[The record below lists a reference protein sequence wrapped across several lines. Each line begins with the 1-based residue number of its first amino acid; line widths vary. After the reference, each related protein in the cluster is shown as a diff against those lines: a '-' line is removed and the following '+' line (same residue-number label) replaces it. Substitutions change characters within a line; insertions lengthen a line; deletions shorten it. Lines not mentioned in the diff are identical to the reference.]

1 MKRARTKTCV
11 SLKNRQKKQ
20 EREIGRL
27 GIIAAQGPLP
37 LHLAQAARSK
47 GEEPYVI
54 RLKGQCDCLFEGFE
68 SVCLPVGK
76 VGAVIASLK
85 QAECDKLALVG
96 QFKRPAF
103 ADISLDKSALALMGR
118 LMLTGDDAA
127 LRVVAGYFDEQNI
140 AVVSNAE
147 YLPQQVLP
155 LFYRTQRQF
164 TAGEGDAAK
173 HARTVLDNLG
183 DLDIGQSVVVQ
194 QRRVLAIEGAEG
206 TNEMIA
212 RTAELIDKSQPD
224 TVFVKMAKS
233 GQDIAL
239 DMPVFGVE
247 TLSYLEKSGI
257 RAVCLEGEKIMLA
270 DPLDVISAAADK
282 AGISICT
289 FASLSE
295 KADD

>member
-1 MKRARTKTCV
+1 MHCPVRSVATCLGVRTPVATLHQRGKDIGTRYQARGVDSAKGISV
-11 SLKNRQKKQ
+11 FL
-20 EREIGRL
+20 L
-27 GIIAAQGPLP
+27 GSDPSCLFPPDFNSVALNL
-37 LHLAQAARSK
+37 LHVC
-47 GEEPYVI
+47 VI
-54 RLKGQCDCLFEGFE
+54 RH
-68 SVCLPVGK
+68 VGPH
-76 VGAVIASLK
+76 S
-85 QAECDKLALVG
+85 
-96 QFKRPAF
+96 R
-103 ADISLDKSALALMGR
+103 
-118 LMLTGDDAA
+118 T
-127 LRVVAGYFDEQNI
+127 
-140 AVVSNAE
+140 
-147 YLPQQVLP
+147 

-173 HARTVLDNLG
+173 HAWKVLDKLG

-233 GQDIAL
+233 GQHIAL
-239 DMPVFGVE
+239 DMPVFGLE
-247 TLSYLEKSGI
+247 TLSYLEKTGI

-282 AGISICT
+282 ASISICT

>member
-1 MKRARTKTCV
+1 MD
-11 SLKNRQKKQ
+11 S
-20 EREIGRL
+20 
-27 GIIAAQGPLP
+27 
-37 LHLAQAARSK
+37 
-47 GEEPYVI
+47 
-54 RLKGQCDCLFEGFE
+54 
-68 SVCLPVGK
+68 
-76 VGAVIASLK
+76 
-85 QAECDKLALVG
+85 
-96 QFKRPAF
+96 
-103 ADISLDKSALALMGR
+103 
-118 LMLTGDDAA
+118 
-127 LRVVAGYFDEQNI
+127 
-140 AVVSNAE
+140 
-147 YLPQQVLP
+147 
-155 LFYRTQRQF
+155 
-164 TAGEGDAAK
+164 
-173 HARTVLDNLG
+173 LG
-183 DLDIGQSVVVQ
+183 DLDIGQSVIVQ

-257 RAVCLEGEKIMLA
+257 RSVCLEGEKIMLA
-270 DPLDVISAAADK
+270 DPSDVINAAADE

>member
-1 MKRARTKTCV
+1 M
-11 SLKNRQKKQ
+11 
-20 EREIGRL
+20 GRL

-37 LHLAQAARSK
+37 LQLAKAARSK
-47 GEEPYVI
+47 GEEPYII
-54 RLKGQCDCLFEGFE
+54 RLNGQCDCSFEGFE
-68 SVCLPVGK
+68 SICLPVGK
-76 VGAVIASLK
+76 VSAVMASLK
-85 QAECDKLALVG
+85 QAKCDKLALVG

-103 ADISLDKSALALMGR
+103 ADISLDKSGLALMGR
-118 LMLTGDDAA
+118 LMLTGDDSA
-127 LRVVAGYFDEQNI
+127 LRIVAAYFDEQNI

-173 HARTVLDNLG
+173 HARTVLDSLG
-183 DLDIGQSVVVQ
+183 ELDIGQSVIVQ

-206 TNEMIA
+206 TNEMIV
-212 RTAELIDKSQPD
+212 RTAELIDESQPD

-233 GQDIAL
+233 GQDITL
-239 DMPVFGVE
+239 DMPVFGLE
-247 TLSYLEKSGI
+247 TLLHLEKSGI
-257 RAVCLEGEKIMLA
+257 KAVCLEGEKIMLA
-270 DPLDVISAAADK
+270 DPLDIISAAADK
-282 AGISICT
+282 AGISIST

>member
-1 MKRARTKTCV
+1 M
-11 SLKNRQKKQ
+11 
-20 EREIGRL
+20 GRL
-27 GIIAAQGPLP
+27 GIIAARGSLP
-37 LHLAQAARSK
+37 LQLAKSARSK
-47 GEEPYVI
+47 GEEPYII

-76 VGAVIASLK
+76 VGEVIASLK

-103 ADISLDKSALALMGR
+103 ADISLDKSGIALMGR
-118 LMLTGDDAA
+118 LMLTGDDAS
-127 LRVVAGYFDEQNI
+127 LRIVAAYFDEQNI
-140 AVVSNAE
+140 EVVSNAE

-155 LFYRTQRQF
+155 LFYCTQRRF
-164 TAGEGDAAK
+164 NAGEGDAAK
-173 HARTVLDNLG
+173 HARTVLDSVG
-183 DLDIGQSVVVQ
+183 DLDIGQSVIVQ

-206 TNEMIA
+206 TNVMIE

-239 DMPVFGVE
+239 DMPVFGLE
-247 TLSYLEKSGI
+247 TLSYLKNSGI

>member
-1 MKRARTKTCV
+1 M
-11 SLKNRQKKQ
+11 
-20 EREIGRL
+20 
-27 GIIAAQGPLP
+27 
-37 LHLAQAARSK
+37 
-47 GEEPYVI
+47 
-54 RLKGQCDCLFEGFE
+54 FEGFE

-96 QFKRPAF
+96 QFERPAF

-118 LMLTGDDAA
+118 LMLTGDDSS
-127 LRVVAGYFDEQNI
+127 LRKVVAYFDEQNI
-140 AVVSNAE
+140 SVVSNAD

-155 LFYRTQRQF
+155 LFYSTERQF
-164 TAGEGDAAK
+164 TAGEGGAAK
-173 HARTVLDNLG
+173 HARTVLDSLG
-183 DLDIGQSVVVQ
+183 NLDIGQSVIVQ
-194 QRRVLAIEGAEG
+194 QMRVLAIEGAEG
-206 TNEMIA
+206 TNEMIV
-212 RTAELIDKSQPD
+212 RTAKLIDKSQPD

-239 DMPVFGVE
+239 DMPVFGLE

-257 RAVCLEGEKIMLA
+257 KAVCLEGEKVMLA

-282 AGISICT
+282 AGLSICT
-289 FASLSE
+289 FASLAK

>member
-1 MKRARTKTCV
+1 M
-11 SLKNRQKKQ
+11 
-20 EREIGRL
+20 
-27 GIIAAQGPLP
+27 
-37 LHLAQAARSK
+37 
-47 GEEPYVI
+47 
-54 RLKGQCDCLFEGFE
+54 FEGFE

-85 QAECDKLALVG
+85 QAKCDKLALVG

-103 ADISLDKSALALMGR
+103 ADMSLDKSAFALMGR

-127 LRVVAGYFDEQNI
+127 LRIVAAYFNEQNI
-140 AVVSNAE
+140 SVVSNAE
-147 YLPQQVLP
+147 YLPQQVSP

-173 HARTVLDNLG
+173 HAQTVLDSLG
-183 DLDIGQSVVVQ
+183 ELDIGQSVIVQ

-212 RTAELIDKSQPD
+212 RTAELMDKSKPD

-233 GQDIAL
+233 GQDMAL
-239 DMPVFGVE
+239 DMPVFGLE

-257 RAVCLEGEKIMLA
+257 RAVCLEGEKIMMA
-270 DPLDVISAAADK
+270 DPLDVISAAADQ
-282 AGISICT
+282 AGISIST

>member
-1 MKRARTKTCV
+1 M
-11 SLKNRQKKQ
+11 
-20 EREIGRL
+20 
-27 GIIAAQGPLP
+27 
-37 LHLAQAARSK
+37 
-47 GEEPYVI
+47 
-54 RLKGQCDCLFEGFE
+54 FEGFE

-127 LRVVAGYFDEQNI
+127 LRIVAAYFDEQNI

-155 LFYRTQRQF
+155 LFYRTQRRF
-164 TAGEGDAAK
+164 SAGEGDAAK

-183 DLDIGQSVVVQ
+183 ELDIGQSVIVQ

-257 RAVCLEGEKIMLA
+257 RTVCLEGEKSCWRTLWM
-270 DPLDVISAAADK
+270 
-282 AGISICT
+282 
-289 FASLSE
+289 
-295 KADD
+295 

>member
-1 MKRARTKTCV
+1 M
-11 SLKNRQKKQ
+11 
-20 EREIGRL
+20 GRL
-27 GIIAAQGPLP
+27 GIIAARGPLP
-37 LHLAQAARSK
+37 LQLAQAARGK
-47 GEEPYVI
+47 GEEPYII

-76 VGAVIASLK
+76 LDAVIARLK
-85 QAECDKLALVG
+85 LAECDKLALVG

-103 ADISLDKSALALMGR
+103 ADISLDKSGVALMGR
-118 LMLTGDDAA
+118 LILTGDDAA
-127 LRVVAGYFDEQNI
+127 LRVVVAYFYEHNI

-155 LFYRTQRQF
+155 LLYRTQRPF

-173 HARTVLDNLG
+173 HARTVLDSLG
-183 DLDIGQSVVVQ
+183 NLDIGQSVVVQ

-212 RTAELIDKSQPD
+212 RTLGLIDKSQPD
-224 TVFVKMAKS
+224 TVFVKMSKT

-239 DMPVFGVE
+239 DMPVFGLE
-247 TLSYLEKSGI
+247 TLSNLEKSGI

-295 KADD
+295 EADD

>member
-1 MKRARTKTCV
+1 MQ
-11 SLKNRQKKQ
+11 N
-20 EREIGRL
+20 
-27 GIIAAQGPLP
+27 
-37 LHLAQAARSK
+37 LHLRSTFFD
-47 GEEPYVI
+47 
-54 RLKGQCDCLFEGFE
+54 LLFYNGFH
-68 SVCLPVGK
+68 LQK
-76 VGAVIASLK
+76 
-85 QAECDKLALVG
+85 
-96 QFKRPAF
+96 
-103 ADISLDKSALALMGR
+103 
-118 LMLTGDDAA
+118 
-127 LRVVAGYFDEQNI
+127 
-140 AVVSNAE
+140 
-147 YLPQQVLP
+147 VLP
-155 LFYRTQRQF
+155 LFYHTQRQF

-173 HARTVLDNLG
+173 HARTVLDSLG
-183 DLDIGQSVVVQ
+183 DLDIGQSVIVQ

-212 RTAELIDKSQPD
+212 RTAELMDKSQPD

-239 DMPVFGVE
+239 DMPVFGLE

-295 KADD
+295 KEDD